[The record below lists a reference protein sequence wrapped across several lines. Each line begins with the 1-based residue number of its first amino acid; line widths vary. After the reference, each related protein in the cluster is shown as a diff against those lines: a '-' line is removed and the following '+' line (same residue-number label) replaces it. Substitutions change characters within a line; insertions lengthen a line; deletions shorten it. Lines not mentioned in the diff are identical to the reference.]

1 MQRPAH
7 RHRDEEFPIDHFC
20 LQGREAYSESGTMV
34 SGVCP
39 FGEAP
44 AEAATG
50 AAGAMLATA
59 PACLPAQVTVC
70 FQSS

>member
-7 RHRDEEFPIDHFC
+7 RHWDEEFPIDHFC

-34 SGVCP
+34 SGDWP
-39 FGEAP
+39 LAGAFAD
-44 AEAATG
+44 AATG